1 MDLLPGSLS
10 VWIRLAALPYRLHI
24 DEKRLSHT
32 GESSI
37 LRVHL
42 ERTSPYYAPFFTKN
56 VI

>member
-1 MDLLPGSLS
+1 MDLFPGSLS
-10 VWIRLAALPYRLHI
+10 VRIRLAAMPYRLPV
-24 DEKRLSHT
+24 DKKCLSHA

-56 VI
+56 VF